1 MPKKST
7 TTPCIQRYKK
17 KNGSFSYYVSIRR
30 KHAKPIQK
38 CCKTQTEAKHWLRSM
53 QTKIIETR
61 SFKEL
66 KSWKY
71 TLSELIDRYEDS
83 CFASFGQ
90 KDFGSICHLKWWRG
104 NFGAKLLQDIT
115 PSLIAS
121 AKERLR
127 QEKTRTK
134 TFRSPACANR
144 YLSSLSKVF
153 TVATKE
159 WELLLVNPFSKVS
172 MFPENRGRIRFLSKA
187 ELQALLP
194 ECKSNEN
201 HNLYP
206 VVYLAASL
214 GMRFGEIAN
223 LLWKNIDFDKR
234 LIILEVTKNKDMRI
248 LPMSEQLYSYL
259 LEMSRGKSL
268 EKRIFVYKSKIAF
281 YTAIRRSFKQV
292 LTTLHLTDV
301 VFHTLRHTAASHF
314 AMNGASQG
322 ELMEILGHR
331 SIQTSKR
338 YTHFN
343 KQHLSKII
351 QKTNSNLSL

>member
-1 MPKKST
+1 MPKKLT

-30 KHAKPIQK
+30 KCSKPMQK
-38 CCKTQTEAKHWLRSM
+38 CFKTQAEAKHWLRNM
-53 QTKIIETR
+53 QTKIIETN
-61 SFKEL
+61 SFKEF

-71 TLSELIDRYEDS
+71 TLSELLDRYENS

-90 KDFGSICHLKWWRG
+90 NFGSICHLKWWRKH
-104 NFGAKLLQDIT
+104 FGAKLLQDIT
-115 PSLIAS
+115 PSIIAA
-121 AKERLR
+121 AKEKLR

-159 WELLLVNPFSKVS
+159 WELLPVNPFSKVS

-187 ELQALLP
+187 ELQALLQ
-194 ECKSNEN
+194 ECKSSEN

-234 LIILEVTKNKDMRI
+234 LVILEITKNKDMRI

-259 LEMSRGKSL
+259 LEMSKD
-268 EKRIFVYKSKIAF
+268 KKPDHKIFIYKSKIAF
-281 YTAIRRSFKQV
+281 YTAIRRPFKQV
-292 LTTLHLTDV
+292 LTILHLTDV